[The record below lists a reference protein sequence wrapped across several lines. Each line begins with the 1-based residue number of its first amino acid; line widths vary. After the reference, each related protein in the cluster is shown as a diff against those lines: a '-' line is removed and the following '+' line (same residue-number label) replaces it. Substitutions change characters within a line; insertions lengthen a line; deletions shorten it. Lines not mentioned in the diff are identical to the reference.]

1 MPMLIND
8 RKRRRVG
15 TVSAVLMLI
24 AMSGT
29 AIATGD
35 IPISLACAD
44 RDLVLVTLIEKHG
57 ELQDVPSDELAQAF
71 FVVMRAR
78 AACRE
83 GSVSKAFD
91 LYDSIAPRILESKR
105 TAD

>member
-1 MPMLIND
+1 
-8 RKRRRVG
+8 
-15 TVSAVLMLI
+15 MLI

-35 IPISLACAD
+35 IPISLACA
-44 RDLVLVTLIEKHG
+44 DLVLVTLIEKHG